1 MAFSNSITFACTLQ
15 ESVKKAA
22 RQPFSG
28 LLRWAE
34 DDNHCM
40 EKSKRWNRMA
50 ALVALC
56 FAMALPACYNNVRGP
71 GPTNGF
77 TTFQLD
83 SDDYQILGTVEAE
96 GTIYSIL
103 GLFNYGG
110 QGFSALR
117 EKALE
122 KGGDDVINVQT
133 DLEVFGLL
141 FFVYNE
147 FRWKATG
154 TVIRYRSGV
163 RAAE

>member
-1 MAFSNSITFACTLQ
+1 MLRVGLHSTMTQMNQKRAKGYICLLTVFAA
-15 ESVKKAA
+15 S
-22 RQPFSG
+22 
-28 LLRWAE
+28 LL
-34 DDNHCM
+34 
-40 EKSKRWNRMA
+40 
-50 ALVALC
+50 LVG
-56 FAMALPACYNNVRGP
+56 CYNNVRSP
-71 GPTNGF
+71 GPTNGI

-117 EKALE
+117 EKAKE
-122 KGGDDVINVQT
+122 MGGDDVINVQT
-133 DLEVFGLL
+133 DLEVFGVL

-154 TVIRYRSGV
+154 TVIRYRSGI

>member
-1 MAFSNSITFACTLQ
+1 MKKSLIRPTLILAFL
-15 ESVKKAA
+15 
-22 RQPFSG
+22 G
-28 LLRWAE
+28 
-34 DDNHCM
+34 
-40 EKSKRWNRMA
+40 A
-50 ALVALC
+50 ALLSAG
-56 FAMALPACYNNVRGP
+56 CYNNVRSP

-83 SDDYQILGTVEAE
+83 SDDYQIVGTVEAE

-117 EKALE
+117 KKALE
-122 KGGDDVINVQT
+122 MGADDVINVQS
-133 DLEVFGLL
+133 DLEVFGIL

-154 TVIRYRSGV
+154 TAIRYRSGI

>member
-1 MAFSNSITFACTLQ
+1 MKSRTESRIWKSRVAAVTLLC
-15 ESVKKAA
+15 AL
-22 RQPFSG
+22 G
-28 LLRWAE
+28 L
-34 DDNHCM
+34 
-40 EKSKRWNRMA
+40 
-50 ALVALC
+50 ALAG
-56 FAMALPACYNNVRGP
+56 CYNNVRGP
-71 GPTNGF
+71 GPTNGI

-117 EKALE
+117 EKAL
-122 KGGDDVINVQT
+122 KMGGDDVINVQT
-133 DLEVFGLL
+133 DLEVFGVL

>member
-1 MAFSNSITFACTLQ
+1 
-15 ESVKKAA
+15 
-22 RQPFSG
+22 
-28 LLRWAE
+28 
-34 DDNHCM
+34 
-40 EKSKRWNRMA
+40 MA
-50 ALVALC
+50 AVLVLFAL
-56 FAMALPACYNNVRGP
+56 LPSCYNNVRGP

-117 EKALE
+117 EKALQ

-133 DLEVFGLL
+133 DLEVFGIL
-141 FFVYNE
+141 F
-147 FRWKATG
+147 
-154 TVIRYRSGV
+154 
-163 RAAE
+163 

>member
-1 MAFSNSITFACTLQ
+1 MDILKKSIRL
-15 ESVKKAA
+15 
-22 RQPFSG
+22 
-28 LLRWAE
+28 
-34 DDNHCM
+34 
-40 EKSKRWNRMA
+40 A
-50 ALVALC
+50 ALSAFLISLG
-56 FAMALPACYNNVRGP
+56 ALPGCYNNVRSP

-117 EKALE
+117 QKALE

-133 DLEVFGLL
+133 DLEVFGVL

-154 TVIRYRSGV
+154 TVIRYRSGI